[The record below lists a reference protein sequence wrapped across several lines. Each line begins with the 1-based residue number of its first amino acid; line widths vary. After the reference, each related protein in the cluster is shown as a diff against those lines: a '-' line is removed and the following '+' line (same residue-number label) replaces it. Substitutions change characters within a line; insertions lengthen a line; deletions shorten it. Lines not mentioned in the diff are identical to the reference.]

1 MYDGTCAS
9 IGRRHGCLRH
19 CLTACPALVAVA
31 VALAEPDR
39 LVCPGASWRCRPLA
53 ATCGRW
59 RHRHELS
66 TLSTAAPRPRAAGHR
81 WRSSRRR
88 PPFHPAQPSRQRTS
102 HPARGGA
109 TQSAECRGEYG
120 STAEAQLLPSPWT
133 SHSSA
138 ESQLLHDDPPLMR
151 SSARSVPRPRSVG
164 LAALVTSPRTT
175 GSCRPLTAAL
185 LPASG
190 THRCP
195 WLPILAT
202 DAEGYIV
209 FLCNETVTATT
220 TWDPRMG
227 LCHERHVSSVDV
239 GCTGDLWR
247 PRHPA
252 VMCGRW
258 RRCPSALRAAE
269 RIDDAARPPLSMRRR
284 GPCRAQRA
292 RQPATSPASTGH

>member
-1 MYDGTCAS
+1 MAVPS
-9 IGRRHGCLRH
+9 IGSDVRQMAASSR
-19 CLTACPALVAVA
+19 AVHA
-31 VALAEPDR
+31 VY
-39 LVCPGASWRCRPLA
+39 GSAS
-53 ATCGRW
+53 AT
-59 RHRHELS
+59 
-66 TLSTAAPRPRAAGHR
+66 
-81 WRSSRRR
+81 RRR
-88 PPFHPAQPSRQRTS
+88 PPVAVQQAEATVSPCTAIPPADQSSSSWWCNTISRVPR
-102 HPARGGA
+102 
-109 TQSAECRGEYG
+109 EYG